1 MYVYKLDA
9 IVGLRSE
16 GPWAYRRRKGWGSQA
31 FWPCREGMEFRAEE
45 CQSAIGV
52 NRLEAFWQ
60 QEANREIAR
69 QARSTSE
76 PPRLN
81 AATSTR
87 TDRPRAVSHRGVNPV
102 QVLLVAPKEV
112 EEQENKETA
121 EDRVEPESEPAPSP
135 LRNSTT
141 DNMAGYNEEW
151 VDVQKNTFT
160 RWANTYLSRKRMTI
174 DDLYEDLKDG
184 IRLISLLQ
192 IICREK
198 VCRKFNKKPR
208 MRIQKMENLNFAFAF
223 MQKKNVN
230 VTNIGS
236 SDILDGNNKLVLGLM
251 WTLIKA
257 FQVAEIDVEGVSG
270 KDGLLLWVNR
280 SLADY
285 PTVQVKNFS
294 GSWADGMAFC
304 ALIHRYAPTLIDFNS
319 LNPKDAQANVK
330 LAFDI
335 AREKFRIPQLLEVEN
350 VAGQAKPDEKSITT
364 YVSLLFKEFAS
375 GVQKK
380 KAVTT
385 ISKALNIAQRHQE
398 LAAEFNKNASGLL
411 EWLQQQTER
420 FQTLS
425 QPRHIPDIKEALAR
439 HLEYK
444 KNEKPPREAQFVAVE
459 GCAGRWI
466 ASCKNNGRAV
476 PNLDPPIEKLQA
488 LKAHLDELETAFE
501 LKLRQNLESYQKTE
515 IFLTKVVKDLEKV
528 ESWAKEKEALSLF
541 AEDLRVTSTADAE
554 EKLESVAFL
563 QDIELPRYKQLLAT
577 VVSEAD
583 GLSEE
588 HNDTKATLER
598 VEAMKNFVAMAEDKA
613 EGVKIKLEECL
624 RVQQNMDAVA
634 KDAKTLMR
642 NLKYVIEEM
651 DEEVEAATK
660 LQDVSTAGVV
670 AAKHQFDTVLVPKV
684 QNAVV
689 SENEKLIEK
698 KQILAEAGRES
709 DVALIEKTN
718 ARVQKLLDS
727 LAEKRGYY
735 EQELATVEKRD
746 EVCREFANLSARIK
760 ERCAQSTQSINVVE
774 GSLKDQ
780 FNSMVKLRYRLFR
793 ANTGVALEEETEKPE
808 DPEITGVETSAAQED
823 VKPAAETAAPE
834 SEEGDKSKDVVAEVE
849 EKAKQVEEA
858 KAKAAELITPLTEDM
873 EKLERIHE
881 ELERLQVHTN
891 PFTTDTI
898 HGLRAQF
905 TSLETAVRD
914 KVKSLEKELA
924 LSEVGSLTPQQA
936 KEIKEVFDHFDL
948 DNDGVLAR
956 DEFIMACKGLG
967 LSLSEDDCH
976 DYFDK
981 IDVEDNDEITFDG
994 FATFCTL
1001 QLQSGSTK
1009 DDVHEALDIL
1019 TGDELTLEQIVERFD
1034 ESQVEFI
1041 KKHLPEL
1048 LEADGQS
1055 VDTEK
1060 FTDFIFSV

>member
-1 MYVYKLDA
+1 
-9 IVGLRSE
+9 
-16 GPWAYRRRKGWGSQA
+16 
-31 FWPCREGMEFRAEE
+31 
-45 CQSAIGV
+45 
-52 NRLEAFWQ
+52 
-60 QEANREIAR
+60 
-69 QARSTSE
+69 
-76 PPRLN
+76 
-81 AATSTR
+81 
-87 TDRPRAVSHRGVNPV
+87 
-102 QVLLVAPKEV
+102 
-112 EEQENKETA
+112 
-121 EDRVEPESEPAPSP
+121 
-135 LRNSTT
+135 
-141 DNMAGYNEEW
+141 MAGYHEEW

-174 DDLYEDLKDG
+174 EDLYEDLKDG

-192 IICREK
+192 IVCREK

-294 GSWADGMAFC
+294 SSWADGMAFC
-304 ALIHRYAPTLIDFNS
+304 ALIHRYAPTLIDFNA
-319 LNPKDAQANVK
+319 LNLKDPQTNVK

-398 LAAEFNKNASGLL
+398 LAIEFNKNASGLL

-420 FQTLS
+420 LQTLS

-439 HLEYK
+439 HLDYK

-459 GCAGRWI
+459 GCAGRWV

-476 PNLDPPIEKLQA
+476 PNLNPPIEKLQA
-488 LKAHLDELETAFE
+488 LKAQLDELETAFD

-515 IFLTKVVKDLEKV
+515 IFLTKVIKDLEKV
-528 ESWAKEKEALSLF
+528 EGWTKEKEALALF
-541 AEDLRVTSTADAE
+541 ADDMHVNSTADAE

-563 QDIELPRYKQLLAT
+563 HDIELPRYKQLLAT
-577 VVSEAD
+577 VISEAD

-588 HNDTKATLER
+588 HSDTKVTLER
-598 VEAMKNFVAMAEDKA
+598 LEAMKNFIAMAESKV
-613 EGVKIKLEECL
+613 EGVKARLEESL
-624 RVQQNMDAVA
+624 RLQQNVDAVA
-634 KDAKTLMR
+634 KDAKALMR

-651 DEEVEAATK
+651 DEEVEAAAK
-660 LQDVSTAGVV
+660 LEDVSTAGVV

-698 KQILAEAGRES
+698 KQILEDAGRFSE
-709 DVALIEKTN
+709 VALIEKTN
-718 ARVQKLLDS
+718 ARVQKLLGS

-735 EQELATVEKRD
+735 EEELLNVETRD
-746 EVCREFANLSARIK
+746 EVCREFATLSARIK
-760 ERCAQSTQSINVVE
+760 ERCVQSTQSINVVE

-780 FNSMVKLRYRLFR
+780 FTSMAKLHYRLFR
-793 ANTGVALEEETEKPE
+793 SNTILTCEEETEEKPE
-808 DPEITGVETSAAQED
+808 DPEITGAEMPIAEGV
-823 VKPAAETAAPE
+823 VKPAVETETAPE
-834 SEEGDKSKDVVAEVE
+834 NEGGDNSEDVTAEMKESKLA
-849 EKAKQVEEA
+849 QVEEA
-858 KAKAAELITPLTEDM
+858 KAEAEEIIAPLTDDM
-873 EKLERIHE
+873 EKLERINE

-981 IDVEDNDEITFDG
+981 IDEMDNDEIKFEQ
-994 FATFCTL
+994 FSSFCTE

-1019 TGDELTLEQIVERFD
+1019 TGEQLTFEQIEERFD
-1034 ESQVEFI
+1034 ASQLEFI
-1041 KKHLPEL
+1041 KKNVPEL
-1048 LEADGQS
+1048 LEADGKT
-1055 VDTEK
+1055 VNTKK
-1060 FTDFIFSV
+1060 FADFIFSV

>member
-1 MYVYKLDA
+1 
-9 IVGLRSE
+9 
-16 GPWAYRRRKGWGSQA
+16 
-31 FWPCREGMEFRAEE
+31 
-45 CQSAIGV
+45 
-52 NRLEAFWQ
+52 
-60 QEANREIAR
+60 
-69 QARSTSE
+69 
-76 PPRLN
+76 
-81 AATSTR
+81 
-87 TDRPRAVSHRGVNPV
+87 
-102 QVLLVAPKEV
+102 
-112 EEQENKETA
+112 
-121 EDRVEPESEPAPSP
+121 
-135 LRNSTT
+135 
-141 DNMAGYNEEW
+141 MAGYTDEW

-174 DDLYEDLKDG
+174 EDLYEDLKDG

-192 IICREK
+192 IVCREK
-198 VCRKFNKKPR
+198 VCRKYNKKPR

-223 MQKKNVN
+223 MQRKNVN

-285 PTVQVKNFS
+285 PSVNVKNFS
-294 GSWADGMAFC
+294 SSWADGMAFC

-319 LNPKDAQANVK
+319 MDPKDPQTNVK

-335 AREKFRIPQLLEVEN
+335 AREKLRIPQLLEVEN

-398 LAAEFNKNASGLL
+398 LAAEFDKNASGLL

-425 QPRHIPDIKEALAR
+425 QPRHIIDLKEALAL
-439 HLEYK
+439 HLDYK

-476 PNLDPPIEKLQA
+476 PDLDPPIEKLQA
-488 LKAHLDELETAFE
+488 LKAQLDELETAFE

-528 ESWAKEKEALSLF
+528 EAWATEKEALALF
-541 AEDLRVTSTADAE
+541 AEDLQVNSTVDAE
-554 EKLESVAFL
+554 EKLESVSFL
-563 QDIELPRYKQLLAT
+563 QDIELPRYKQLLAS
-577 VVSEAD
+577 VVCEAD

-588 HNDTKATLER
+588 HLDTKATLER
-598 VEAMKNFVAMAEDKA
+598 LESMKNFVAMVENKV
-613 EGVKIKLEECL
+613 ESVKTKLEEKHRL
-624 RVQQNMDAVA
+624 QQSVDAVA
-634 KDAKTLMR
+634 KDAKALIR

-660 LQDVSTAGVV
+660 LEDVSTAGVV

-689 SENEKLIEK
+689 TESEKLSEK
-698 KQILAEAGRES
+698 REILEDAGRTSE
-709 DVALIEKTN
+709 VALIDKTN
-718 ARVQKLLDS
+718 ARVEKLLDS

-735 EQELATVEKRD
+735 EEELATVEKRD
-746 EVCREFANLSARIK
+746 EVCREFATLSTRIK
-760 ERCAQSTQSINVVE
+760 ERCAHSTQSINIVE

-780 FNSMVKLRYRLFR
+780 FNSMVNLRYTLFR
-793 ANTGVALEEETEKPE
+793 ANTSVMVEE
-808 DPEITGVETSAAQED
+808 D
-823 VKPAAETAAPE
+823 
-834 SEEGDKSKDVVAEVE
+834 VE
-849 EKAKQVEEA
+849 EKLDGPETAGIDTPASGEVDESVFESETASEGDEVDKHKGTTAIMAVTKAAQIEEA
-858 KAKAAELITPLTEDM
+858 KAKTEQLVVPLTEDM
-873 EKLERIHE
+873 DQLERINE

-914 KVKSLEKELA
+914 KVKSLEKELV
-924 LSEVGSLTPQQA
+924 LSELGSLTPQQA

-981 IDVEDNDEITFDG
+981 IDDEDNDEITFDQ
-994 FATFCTL
+994 FSTFCTE

-1019 TGDELTLEQIVERFD
+1019 TGEQLTLEQIEERFD
-1034 ESQVEFI
+1034 ASQVEFI
-1041 KKHLPEL
+1041 KKNAPEL
-1048 LEADGQS
+1048 LEADGKS
-1055 VDTEK
+1055 VDTK
-1060 FTDFIFSV
+1060 RFTEFIFSV

>member
-1 MYVYKLDA
+1 
-9 IVGLRSE
+9 
-16 GPWAYRRRKGWGSQA
+16 
-31 FWPCREGMEFRAEE
+31 MEFRAEE
-45 CQSAIGV
+45 CRSGTSV
-52 NRLEAFWQ
+52 NRLKAFWQ
-60 QEANREIAR
+60 EQANREIAR
-69 QARSTSE
+69 QARSRSE
-76 PPRLN
+76 PPRLI
-81 AATSTR
+81 AATSTT

-102 QVLLVAPKEV
+102 QALLVAPKEQEE
-112 EEQENKETA
+112 EEQETKETA
-121 EDRVEPESEPAPSP
+121 EDRVEPESEPTPSP
-135 LRNSTT
+135 LRDSTT
-141 DNMAGYNEEW
+141 DSMAGYNEEW

-285 PTVQVKNFS
+285 PTVEVKNFS

-319 LNPKDAQANVK
+319 LNPKDAQTNVK

-335 AREKFRIPQLLEVEN
+335 AREKLRIPQLLEVEN

-488 LKAHLDELETAFE
+488 MKAHLDELETAFE

-515 IFLTKVVKDLEKV
+515 IFLKKVVKDLEKV
-528 ESWAKEKEALSLF
+528 EAWAKEKEALSLF

-563 QDIELPRYKQLLAT
+563 QNIELPRYKQLLAT

-588 HNDTKATLER
+588 HKDTKATLER
-598 VEAMKNFVAMAEDKA
+598 VEAMKNFVAMAEDKV
-613 EGVKIKLEECL
+613 EGVKIRLQECL
-624 RVQQNMDAVA
+624 RVQQDMDAVA

-780 FNSMVKLRYRLFR
+780 FNSMVKLRHRLFR
-793 ANTGVALEEETEKPE
+793 ANTGVALEEEIEEKPE
-808 DPEITGVETSAAQED
+808 DPEITGVETSAAQE
-823 VKPAAETAAPE
+823 VAKPAAESVDPE
-834 SEEGDKSKDVVAEVE
+834 SEEGDKSTDVATEVE
-849 EKAKQVEEA
+849 EAKAKQVEEV
-858 KAKAAELITPLTEDM
+858 KAKAAEIITPLTEDM

-924 LSEVGSLTPQQA
+924 LSEVGSLTPEQA

-981 IDVEDNDEITFDG
+981 IDEEDNDEISFEG

-1019 TGDELTLEQIVERFD
+1019 TGDELTLEQIEERFD
-1034 ESQVEFI
+1034 ATQVEFI

-1048 LEADGQS
+1048 LEADGKS
-1055 VDTEK
+1055 VDTDK

>member
-1 MYVYKLDA
+1 
-9 IVGLRSE
+9 
-16 GPWAYRRRKGWGSQA
+16 
-31 FWPCREGMEFRAEE
+31 
-45 CQSAIGV
+45 
-52 NRLEAFWQ
+52 
-60 QEANREIAR
+60 
-69 QARSTSE
+69 
-76 PPRLN
+76 
-81 AATSTR
+81 
-87 TDRPRAVSHRGVNPV
+87 
-102 QVLLVAPKEV
+102 
-112 EEQENKETA
+112 
-121 EDRVEPESEPAPSP
+121 
-135 LRNSTT
+135 
-141 DNMAGYNEEW
+141 MAGYNEEW

-174 DDLYEDLKDG
+174 EDLYEDLKDG

-285 PTVQVKNFS
+285 PTIDVKNFS
-294 GSWADGMAFC
+294 ASWADGMAFC

-319 LNPKDAQANVK
+319 LNPKDAQTNVK

-335 AREKFRIPQLLEVEN
+335 AREKLRIPQLLEVEN
-350 VAGQAKPDEKSITT
+350 VAGQIKPDEKSITT

-385 ISKALNIAQRHQE
+385 ISKALNIAQRHQD
-398 LAAEFNKNASGLL
+398 LSIEFNKNASGLHD
-411 EWLQQQTER
+411 WLQQQTER

-425 QPRHIPDIKEALAR
+425 QPRHIPDIKEALVR
-439 HLEYK
+439 HLDYK
-444 KNEKPPREAQFVAVE
+444 KNDKPPREAQFVAVE

-488 LKAHLDELETAFE
+488 LKAQLDELETAFE
-501 LKLRQNLESYQKTE
+501 LKLRQNLESYQKTD

-528 ESWAKEKEALSLF
+528 ELWAKEKEALSLF
-541 AEDLRVTSTADAE
+541 AENLRVTSTADAE

-563 QDIELPRYKQLLAT
+563 RDIELPRYKQLLAT
-577 VVSEAD
+577 VVNEAD

-598 VEAMKNFVAMAEDKA
+598 VEAMKGFVAMAEETV
-613 EGVKIKLEECL
+613 EGVKTKLEECL

-660 LQDVSTAGVV
+660 LQDVSTAGVI

-698 KQILAEAGRES
+698 KHILAEGGRDN

-735 EQELATVEKRD
+735 EEELANVEKRD

-760 ERCAQSTQSINVVE
+760 ERCTQSTQSINVVE

-780 FNSMVKLRYRLFR
+780 FNSMVQLRHRLFR
-793 ANTGVALEEETEKPE
+793 SNTILTLEDETEGKPE
-808 DPEITGVETSAAQED
+808 DPEITGVET
-823 VKPAAETAAPE
+823 PIAETVDPE
-834 SEEGDKSKDVVAEVE
+834 SEEGDKA
-849 EKAKQVEEA
+849 AKPESRVKQIEEA
-858 KAKAAELITPLTEDM
+858 KDQAAGIMPPLTEDM

-905 TSLETAVRD
+905 SSLETAVRD
-914 KVKSLEKELA
+914 RVKSLEMELA
-924 LSEVGSLTPQQA
+924 LSEVGSLTVQQA
-936 KEIKEVFDHFDL
+936 KEIQEVFDHFDL

-981 IDVEDNDEITFDG
+981 IDAEDNDEISFDG
-994 FATFCTL
+994 FAMFCTE

-1009 DDVHEALDIL
+1009 DDVYEALDIL
-1019 TGDELTLEQIVERFD
+1019 TGEELTLELIEERFD
-1034 ESQVEFI
+1034 ASQIEFI
-1041 KKHLPEL
+1041 KKHAPEL
-1048 LEADGQS
+1048 FDGSQT
-1055 VDTEK
+1055 VDTAK
-1060 FTDFIFSV
+1060 FTELIFSL

>member
-1 MYVYKLDA
+1 MQTQSVHQLFPAAKRPESG
-9 IVGLRSE
+9 VGTVTC
-16 GPWAYRRRKGWGSQA
+16 G
-31 FWPCREGMEFRAEE
+31 
-45 CQSAIGV
+45 
-52 NRLEAFWQ
+52 
-60 QEANREIAR
+60 
-69 QARSTSE
+69 
-76 PPRLN
+76 
-81 AATSTR
+81 AAA
-87 TDRPRAVSHRGVNPV
+87 D
-102 QVLLVAPKEV
+102 
-112 EEQENKETA
+112 
-121 EDRVEPESEPAPSP
+121 EPESEDARHS
-135 LRNSTT
+135 LKRS
-141 DNMAGYNEEW
+141 DSMAGYSEEW

-251 WTLIKA
+251 WTLIKS
-257 FQVAEIDVEGVSG
+257 FTVAEIDVEGVSG

-294 GSWADGMAFC
+294 SSWADGMAFC
-304 ALIHRYAPTLIDFNS
+304 ALIHRYAPTLLDFAA
-319 LNPKDAQANVK
+319 LNPANAQTNVK
-330 LAFDI
+330 LAFDV

-350 VAGQAKPDEKSITT
+350 VAGLAKPDEKSITT

-385 ISKALNIAQRHQE
+385 ISKALNIAQRHQD
-398 LAAEFNKNASGLL
+398 LAAEFNRDASGLL
-411 EWLQQQTER
+411 EWLTQQTAR

-439 HLEYK
+439 HLDYK

-488 LKAHLDELETAFE
+488 LKAQLDELETAFE

-528 ESWAKEKEALSLF
+528 EIWAKEKEALALF
-541 AEDLRVTSTADAE
+541 AEDLAVTSTADAE
-554 EKLESVAFL
+554 EKLESIAFL
-563 QDIELPRYKQLLAT
+563 QDIELPRYKQLLAS
-577 VVSEAD
+577 VVAEAD

-588 HNDTKATLER
+588 HTATKATLER
-598 VEAMKNFVAMAEDKA
+598 LEAMKSFVTMADNKV
-613 EGVKIKLEECL
+613 EGVKTRLEESL
-624 RVQQNMDAVA
+624 REQQQVDAVA
-634 KDAKTLMR
+634 KDAKALMR

-660 LQDVSTAGVV
+660 LQDVSKAGVV
-670 AAKHQFDTVLVPKV
+670 AAKQTFDNVLVPKV

-689 SENEKLIEK
+689 SENEKLLEK
-698 KQILAEAGRES
+698 KQVLANAGRAN

-718 ARVQKLLDS
+718 VRVQKLLDS

-735 EQELATVEKRD
+735 EEELANVEKRD
-746 EVCREFANLSARIK
+746 EVCREFATLSARIK
-760 ERCAQSTQSINVVE
+760 ERCVQSTQSINVVE
-774 GSLKDQ
+774 GSLADQ
-780 FNSMVKLRYRLFR
+780 FASMVQLRQKLFR
-793 ANTGVALEEETEKPE
+793 SNTGIVLEEETEASNPA
-808 DPEITGVETSAAQED
+808 DPEITGGEAPAVGADAI
-823 VKPAAETAAPE
+823 VKPETEADKAPEREEGDVAKTAVATEAAET
-834 SEEGDKSKDVVAEVE
+834 
-849 EKAKQVEEA
+849 
-858 KAKAAELITPLTEDM
+858 KAKAVELITPLTEDM
-873 EKLERIHE
+873 EKLERINE

-914 KVKSLEKELA
+914 KVKSLEKEVA
-924 LSEVGSLTPQQA
+924 LSEVGSLTPEQVL
-936 KEIKEVFDHFDL
+936 EIKEVFDHFDL
-948 DNDGVLAR
+948 DQDGVLAR

-981 IDVEDNDEITFDG
+981 IDEDDNDEIS
-994 FATFCTL
+994 FAQFSAFCTE
-1001 QLQSGSTK
+1001 QLQSGSSQ
-1009 DDVHEALDIL
+1009 DDVREALDIL
-1019 TGDELTLEQIVERFD
+1019 TADKLSLDELAERFD
-1034 ESQVEFI
+1034 ASQVEFV
-1041 KKHLPEL
+1041 KKNASVVLA
-1048 LEADGQS
+1048 ADGS
-1055 VDTEK
+1055 ALDSAK
-1060 FTDFIFSV
+1060 FTDFIFSL

>member
-1 MYVYKLDA
+1 M
-9 IVGLRSE
+9 S
-16 GPWAYRRRKGWGSQA
+16 
-31 FWPCREGMEFRAEE
+31 
-45 CQSAIGV
+45 
-52 NRLEAFWQ
+52 
-60 QEANREIAR
+60 
-69 QARSTSE
+69 
-76 PPRLN
+76 
-81 AATSTR
+81 
-87 TDRPRAVSHRGVNPV
+87 
-102 QVLLVAPKEV
+102 
-112 EEQENKETA
+112 
-121 EDRVEPESEPAPSP
+121 
-135 LRNSTT
+135 
-141 DNMAGYNEEW
+141 GYNEEW
-151 VDVQKNTFT
+151 VDVQKRTFT

-174 DDLYEDLKDG
+174 EDLYEDLKDG

-285 PTVQVKNFS
+285 PTIKVSNFS
-294 GSWADGMAFC
+294 SSWADGMAFC
-304 ALIHRYAPTLIDFNS
+304 ALIHRYAPTLIDFNG
-319 LNPKDAQANVK
+319 LNPNDPMTNVE

-350 VAGQAKPDEKSITT
+350 VAGQVKPDEKSITT

-385 ISKALNIAQRHQE
+385 ISKALNIAQRHHE
-398 LAAEFNKNASGLL
+398 LAAEFEKNASGLI
-411 EWLQQQTER
+411 EWLQQQTKR
-420 FQTLS
+420 FQSLS
-425 QPRHIPDIKEALAR
+425 QPRQIPDIKEALAR
-439 HLEYK
+439 HLDYK

-459 GCAGRWI
+459 SCAGRWI
-466 ASCKNNGRAV
+466 ASCKNNGRDV

-488 LKAHLDELETAFE
+488 LKAELDELETAFE
-501 LKLRQNLESYQKTE
+501 LKLRQNLERYQKTE

-528 ESWAKEKEALSLF
+528 EIWAKEKEALALF
-541 AEDLRVTSTADAE
+541 DKDLTVHSTAEAE

-583 GLSEE
+583 ELSEE
-588 HNDTKATLER
+588 HSDTKATLER
-598 VEAMKNFVAMAEDKA
+598 LEAMKNFIAMAENKV
-613 EGVKIKLEECL
+613 EGVKTRLEENL
-624 RVQQNMDAVA
+624 LVQQNVDAVA
-634 KDAKTLMR
+634 KDAKALIR

-651 DEEVEAATK
+651 DEEVEAAIK
-660 LQDVSTAGVV
+660 LEDVSTAGVV
-670 AAKHQFDTVLVPKV
+670 AAKHKFDTVLVPKV

-689 SENEKLIEK
+689 SENEKLVEK
-698 KQILAEAGRES
+698 KKILEEAGRLNEVS
-709 DVALIEKTN
+709 LIDKMN

-735 EQELATVEKRD
+735 EKELTTVEKRD
-746 EVCREFANLSARIK
+746 EVCREFATLSSRIK
-760 ERCAQSTQSINVVE
+760 ERCAQSTQSINTVE
-774 GSLKDQ
+774 GSLKEQ

-793 ANTGVALEEETEKPE
+793 SNTIGMLEDEVEEKPE
-808 DPEITGVETSAAQED
+808 DPEITG
-823 VKPAAETAAPE
+823 AETPAVEKVVKTAVESETAPE
-834 SEEGDKSKDVVAEVE
+834 SGESDQLKVAET
-849 EKAKQVEEA
+849 KAKEVEKA
-858 KAKAAELITPLTEDM
+858 KAKAEEIIAPLTDDM
-873 EKLERIHE
+873 EKLEHVNE

-905 TSLETAVRD
+905 SSLEIAIRD
-914 KVKSLEKELA
+914 RVKSLEKELA
-924 LSEVGSLTPQQA
+924 LSEIGSLTPQQA

-948 DNDGVLAR
+948 DKDGVLAR

-976 DYFDK
+976 DFFDK
-981 IDVEDNDEITFDG
+981 IDKEENDEIKFDQ
-994 FATFCTL
+994 FAAFCTE

-1009 DDVHEALDIL
+1009 SDVHEALDIL
-1019 TGDELTLEQIVERFD
+1019 TSDQLTLEQIEERFD
-1034 ESQVEFI
+1034 SSLVEFI
-1041 KKHLPEL
+1041 KTNAREL
-1048 LEADGQS
+1048 LDADGKS
-1055 VDTEK
+1055 VDTDK
-1060 FTDFIFSV
+1060 FADFIFSV

>member
-1 MYVYKLDA
+1 
-9 IVGLRSE
+9 
-16 GPWAYRRRKGWGSQA
+16 
-31 FWPCREGMEFRAEE
+31 
-45 CQSAIGV
+45 
-52 NRLEAFWQ
+52 
-60 QEANREIAR
+60 
-69 QARSTSE
+69 
-76 PPRLN
+76 
-81 AATSTR
+81 
-87 TDRPRAVSHRGVNPV
+87 
-102 QVLLVAPKEV
+102 
-112 EEQENKETA
+112 
-121 EDRVEPESEPAPSP
+121 
-135 LRNSTT
+135 
-141 DNMAGYNEEW
+141 
-151 VDVQKNTFT
+151 
-160 RWANTYLSRKRMTI
+160 
-174 DDLYEDLKDG
+174 
-184 IRLISLLQ
+184 
-192 IICREK
+192 
-198 VCRKFNKKPR
+198 

-285 PTVQVKNFS
+285 PTVEVKNFS
-294 GSWADGMAFC
+294 SSWADGMAFC
-304 ALIHRYAPTLIDFNS
+304 ALIHRYAPTLIDFNQ
-319 LNPKDAQANVK
+319 LNPKDPQTNVK

-398 LAAEFNKNASGLL
+398 LAAEFSQNASGLL
-411 EWLQQQTER
+411 EWLTQQTER

-439 HLEYK
+439 HLDYK

-488 LKAHLDELETAFE
+488 LKAQLDELETAFE

-528 ESWAKEKEALSLF
+528 ECWAKEKEALALF
-541 AEDLRVTSTADAE
+541 AEDLAVTSTADAE

-577 VVSEAD
+577 VVDEAD

-588 HNDTKATLER
+588 HSDTKATLER
-598 VEAMKNFVAMAEDKA
+598 LEAMKNFVTMAENKV
-613 EGVKIKLEECL
+613 EGVKARLEESL
-624 RVQQNMDAVA
+624 RLQQEVDLVA
-634 KDAKTLMR
+634 KDAKALMR

-651 DEEVEAATK
+651 DEEVEAAIK
-660 LQDVSTAGVV
+660 LEDVSKAGVV
-670 AAKHQFDTVLVPKV
+670 AAKHKFDTVLVPKV
-684 QNAVV
+684 QKAVV

-698 KQILAEAGRES
+698 KQILADAGRAG

-735 EQELATVEKRD
+735 EEELANVEKRD
-746 EVCREFANLSARIK
+746 EVCREFAALSARIK
-760 ERCAQSTQSINVVE
+760 ERCVQSTQSINVVE

-793 ANTGVALEEETEKPE
+793 ANTGVVLEEEVEEKPE
-808 DPEITGVETSAAQED
+808 DPEITGVETPAAVEV
-823 VKPAAETAAPE
+823 VKPAAETEVAPE
-834 SEEGDKSKDVVAEVE
+834 SEEGDKSKDVTAEVE
-849 EKAKQVEEA
+849 ETKAKQAEETKAKQVEEA
-858 KAKAAELITPLTEDM
+858 KAKAAEIITPLTEDM
-873 EKLERIHE
+873 EKLERINE

-981 IDVEDNDEITFDG
+981 IDEEDNDEITFDQ
-994 FATFCTL
+994 FSTFCTE

-1019 TGDELTLEQIVERFD
+1019 TGEQLTLEQLEERFD
-1034 ESQVEFI
+1034 ASQVEFI
-1041 KKHLPEL
+1041 KKNAPEL
-1048 LEADGQS
+1048 LEADGKS
-1055 VDTEK
+1055 LDTEK
-1060 FTDFIFSV
+1060 LADFIFSV

>member
-1 MYVYKLDA
+1 
-9 IVGLRSE
+9 
-16 GPWAYRRRKGWGSQA
+16 
-31 FWPCREGMEFRAEE
+31 MEFNPLE
-45 CQSAIGV
+45 CQSEV
-52 NRLEAFWQ
+52 SRLRAFWQ
-60 QEANREIAR
+60 KQASRR
-69 QARSTSE
+69 QAPSEE

-81 AATSTR
+81 AAATAAE
-87 TDRPRAVSHRGVNPV
+87 RPQSAVSHRGEAPV
-102 QVLLVAPKEV
+102 PPKRADTDAQHT
-112 EEQENKETA
+112 EQQQQEP
-121 EDRVEPESEPAPSP
+121 DREADPSP
-135 LRNSTT
+135 PLSPPRLSSSSAT
-141 DNMAGYNEEW
+141 DSMAGYNEEW

-285 PTVQVKNFS
+285 PTVVVKNFS
-294 GSWADGMAFC
+294 SSWADGMAFC
-304 ALIHRYAPTLIDFNS
+304 ALIHRYAPTLLDFNA
-319 LNPKDAQANVK
+319 LNPKDAQTNVK

-335 AREKFRIPQLLEVEN
+335 AREKFRIPQLLEVES
-350 VAGQAKPDEKSITT
+350 VAGQLKPDEKSITT

-385 ISKALNIAQRHQE
+385 ITKALNIAQRHQE
-398 LAAEFNKNASGLL
+398 LAAEFNQNASGLL
-411 EWLQQQTER
+411 EWLTQQTER

-425 QPRHIPDIKEALAR
+425 QPRHIPDIKEALTR

-488 LKAHLDELETAFE
+488 LKAKLDELETAFE
-501 LKLRQNLESYQKTE
+501 LKLRQNLDSYQKTE
-515 IFLTKVVKDLEKV
+515 IFLTMVVKDLEKV
-528 ESWAKEKEALSLF
+528 EAWAKEKEALALF
-541 AEDLRVTSTADAE
+541 AEDLAVTSTADAE

-563 QDIELPRYKQLLAT
+563 QDIELPRYKQLLTT
-577 VVSEAD
+577 VVGEAD
-583 GLSEE
+583 GLSEDHKE
-588 HNDTKATLER
+588 TKATLER
-598 VEAMKNFVAMAEDKA
+598 LEAMKSFVAMAEDKV
-613 EGVKIKLEECL
+613 EGVKTRLEESL
-624 RVQQNMDAVA
+624 RLQQSVDAVA
-634 KDAKTLMR
+634 KDAKALMR

-651 DEEVEAATK
+651 DEEVDAATK
-660 LQDVSTAGVV
+660 LQDVSKAGVV
-670 AAKHQFDTVLVPKV
+670 AAKHKFDTVLVPKV

-698 KQILAEAGRES
+698 KLTLADAGRASE
-709 DVALIEKTN
+709 VALIEKTN

-735 EQELATVEKRD
+735 EEELANVEKRD
-746 EVCREFANLSARIK
+746 EVCREFATLSARIK
-760 ERCAQSTQSINVVE
+760 ERCAQSTQSINIVE

-780 FNSMVKLRYRLFR
+780 FHSMVKLRYRLFR
-793 ANTGVALEEETEKPE
+793 ANTGVVLEEEVEEKPQ
-808 DPEITGVETSAAQED
+808 DPEITGVETTVAAEV
-823 VKPAAETAAPE
+823 VKPAAETETAPE
-834 SEEGDKSKDVVAEVE
+834 SEEGDKSKDAVAEVE
-849 EKAKQVEEA
+849 ETKAKQVEDA
-858 KAKAAELITPLTEDM
+858 KAKAAEIITPLTEDM
-873 EKLERIHE
+873 EKLERINE

-967 LSLSEDDCH
+967 LSLSEDGCH

-981 IDVEDNDEITFDG
+981 IDEDDNDEITFDQ
-994 FATFCTL
+994 FATFCTE
-1001 QLQSGSTK
+1001 QLQSGSSK

-1019 TGDELTLEQIVERFD
+1019 TGEELTMEQIEERFD
-1034 ESQVEFI
+1034 ASQVEFI
-1041 KKHLPEL
+1041 KKHAPEL
-1048 LEADGQS
+1048 LEADGKS
-1055 VDTEK
+1055 VNTEK

>member
-1 MYVYKLDA
+1 
-9 IVGLRSE
+9 
-16 GPWAYRRRKGWGSQA
+16 
-31 FWPCREGMEFRAEE
+31 
-45 CQSAIGV
+45 
-52 NRLEAFWQ
+52 
-60 QEANREIAR
+60 
-69 QARSTSE
+69 
-76 PPRLN
+76 
-81 AATSTR
+81 
-87 TDRPRAVSHRGVNPV
+87 
-102 QVLLVAPKEV
+102 
-112 EEQENKETA
+112 
-121 EDRVEPESEPAPSP
+121 
-135 LRNSTT
+135 
-141 DNMAGYNEEW
+141 MAGYTEEW

-174 DDLYEDLKDG
+174 GDLYEDLKDG

-285 PTVQVKNFS
+285 PTIEVKNFS

-304 ALIHRYAPTLIDFNS
+304 ALIHRYAPTLIDFHS
-319 LNPKDAQANVK
+319 LNPKDAQTNVK

-350 VAGQAKPDEKSITT
+350 VAGQIKPDEKSITT

-385 ISKALNIAQRHQE
+385 ISKALNIAQRHRE
-398 LAAEFNKNASGLL
+398 LSIEFNKNASGLL
-411 EWLQQQTER
+411 EWLQQQTEC
-420 FQTLS
+420 FQTLG

-439 HLEYK
+439 HLDYK
-444 KNEKPPREAQFVAVE
+444 KNDKPPREAQFVAVE

-476 PNLDPPIEKLQA
+476 PNLDPPLEKLQA
-488 LKAHLDELETAFE
+488 LKAQLDELETAFE
-501 LKLRQNLESYQKTE
+501 LKLRQNLESFQKTE

-528 ESWAKEKEALSLF
+528 EAWAKEKEALSLF
-541 AEDLRVTSTADAE
+541 SDDLRVTSTADAE
-554 EKLESVAFL
+554 EKLESIAFL

-577 VVSEAD
+577 VVNEAD
-583 GLSEE
+583 GLSVE
-588 HNDTKATLER
+588 HDNTKATLER
-598 VEAMKNFVAMAEDKA
+598 LEAMKNFVAMAEETV
-613 EGVKIKLEECL
+613 EGVKVKLDECL

-660 LQDVSTAGVV
+660 LEDVSTAGVV
-670 AAKHQFDTVLVPKV
+670 AAKHLFDTVLVPKV

-698 KQILAEAGRES
+698 KHILADAGRGN

-718 ARVQKLLDS
+718 ARVRKLLDS

-735 EQELATVEKRD
+735 EEELATVEKRD

-780 FNSMVKLRYRLFR
+780 FKSIVQLRHRLFR
-793 ANTGVALEEETEKPE
+793 SNTIVDVGDEAEGKPA
-808 DPEITGVETSAAQED
+808 DPEITG
-823 VKPAAETAAPE
+823 AETPFAETVAPE
-834 SEEGDKSKDVVAEVE
+834 SEEGDKLKDVAGEVKE
-849 EKAKQVEEA
+849 TKAKQVEDA
-858 KAKAAELITPLTEDM
+858 QAQAIGIMTPLTEDM

-905 TSLETAVRD
+905 SSLETAVRD
-914 KVKSLEKELA
+914 RVKSLEMELA
-924 LSEVGSLTPQQA
+924 LSEVGSLTVQQA

-981 IDVEDNDEITFDG
+981 IDVEDNDEISFDG
-994 FATFCTL
+994 FAMFCTE

-1009 DDVHEALDIL
+1009 DDVFEALDIL
-1019 TGDELTLEQIVERFD
+1019 TGEEITLELIEERFD
-1034 ESQVEFI
+1034 ASQIEFI
-1041 KKHLPEL
+1041 KKHAPEL
-1048 LEADGQS
+1048 LDGSQT
-1055 VDTEK
+1055 VDAAK
-1060 FTDFIFSV
+1060 FTDFIFSL

>member
-1 MYVYKLDA
+1 
-9 IVGLRSE
+9 
-16 GPWAYRRRKGWGSQA
+16 
-31 FWPCREGMEFRAEE
+31 
-45 CQSAIGV
+45 
-52 NRLEAFWQ
+52 
-60 QEANREIAR
+60 
-69 QARSTSE
+69 
-76 PPRLN
+76 
-81 AATSTR
+81 
-87 TDRPRAVSHRGVNPV
+87 
-102 QVLLVAPKEV
+102 
-112 EEQENKETA
+112 
-121 EDRVEPESEPAPSP
+121 
-135 LRNSTT
+135 
-141 DNMAGYNEEW
+141 MAGYNEEW
-151 VDVQKNTFT
+151 IDVQKNTFT

-174 DDLYEDLKDG
+174 EDLYEDLKDG

-192 IICREK
+192 IICHEK

-294 GSWADGMAFC
+294 CSWVDGMAFC

-319 LNPKDAQANVK
+319 LNPKDSQTNVK

-398 LAAEFNKNASGLL
+398 LAIEFNKNASGLL

-420 FQTLS
+420 LQTLS

-439 HLEYK
+439 HLDYK

-459 GCAGRWI
+459 GCAGRWV

-476 PNLDPPIEKLQA
+476 PNLNPPIEKLQA
-488 LKAHLDELETAFE
+488 LKAQLDELETAFE

-515 IFLTKVVKDLEKV
+515 IFLTKVIKDLEKV
-528 ESWAKEKEALSLF
+528 EGWTKEKEALALF
-541 AEDLRVTSTADAE
+541 ADDLQVNSTADAE

-563 QDIELPRYKQLLAT
+563 HDIELPRYKQLLAT
-577 VVSEAD
+577 VISEAD

-588 HNDTKATLER
+588 HSDTKVTLER
-598 VEAMKNFVAMAEDKA
+598 LEAMKSFIAMAESKV
-613 EGVKIKLEECL
+613 EGVKARLEESLCL
-624 RVQQNMDAVA
+624 QQNVDAVA
-634 KDAKTLMR
+634 KDAKALMR

-651 DEEVEAATK
+651 DEEVEAAAK
-660 LQDVSTAGVV
+660 LEDVSTAGVV

-698 KQILAEAGRES
+698 KKILEDAGRFNE
-709 DVALIEKTN
+709 VALIEKMN
-718 ARVQKLLDS
+718 ARVQKLLGS

-735 EQELATVEKRD
+735 EEELSNVEKRD
-746 EVCREFANLSARIK
+746 EMCREFATLSARIK
-760 ERCAQSTQSINVVE
+760 ERCVQSTQSINVVE

-780 FNSMVKLRYRLFR
+780 FNSMAKLYYRLFQS
-793 ANTGVALEEETEKPE
+793 NTIVTCEEEIEEKPE
-808 DPEITGVETSAAQED
+808 DPEITGAEMSIAEGF
-823 VKPAAETAAPE
+823 VKPAVETETAPE
-834 SEEGDKSKDVVAEVE
+834 NEGGDKSKDVAAEMKE
-849 EKAKQVEEA
+849 TKLTQVEEA
-858 KAKAAELITPLTEDM
+858 EEIIAPLTDDM
-873 EKLERIHE
+873 EKLERINE

-981 IDVEDNDEITFDG
+981 IDEMDNDEIKFEQ
-994 FATFCTL
+994 FSNFCTE

-1009 DDVHEALDIL
+1009 DDVYEALDIL
-1019 TGDELTLEQIVERFD
+1019 TGEQLTLEQIEERFD
-1034 ESQVEFI
+1034 ASQLEFI
-1041 KKHLPEL
+1041 KKNVPEL
-1048 LEADGQS
+1048 LEADGKT
-1055 VDTEK
+1055 VDTKK
-1060 FTDFIFSV
+1060 FADFIFSV

>member
-1 MYVYKLDA
+1 
-9 IVGLRSE
+9 
-16 GPWAYRRRKGWGSQA
+16 
-31 FWPCREGMEFRAEE
+31 MEFDPAE
-45 CQSAIGV
+45 CQSSVKGLA
-52 NRLEAFWQ
+52 AFWTKQ
-60 QEANREIAR
+60 ANRESAR
-69 QARSTSE
+69 QARSRSE
-76 PPRLN
+76 PPRPTT
-81 AATSTR
+81 ASQTR
-87 TDRPRAVSHRGVNPV
+87 TGSHRDVAPV
-102 QVLLVAPKEV
+102 QVLLVPPKD
-112 EEQENKETA
+112 ETP
-121 EDRVEPESEPAPSP
+121 RESEPEAEEEAV
-135 LRNSTT
+135 LRLSTA
-141 DNMAGYNEEW
+141 DSMAGYNEEW

-208 MRIQKMENLNFAFAF
+208 MRIQKMENLNFAFTF

-294 GSWADGMAFC
+294 SSWADGMAFC
-304 ALIHRYAPTLIDFNS
+304 ALIHRYAPTLIDFNQ
-319 LNPKDAQANVK
+319 LNPKDPQTNVK

-350 VAGQAKPDEKSITT
+350 VAGQLKPDEKSITT

-398 LAAEFNKNASGLL
+398 LAAEFKQNASGLL
-411 EWLQQQTER
+411 EWLTIQTQR

-439 HLEYK
+439 HLDYK

-488 LKAHLDELETAFE
+488 LKAQLDELETAFE

-528 ESWAKEKEALSLF
+528 EGWAKEKEALSLF
-541 AEDLRVTSTADAE
+541 AEDLAVTSTADAE

-588 HNDTKATLER
+588 HSDTKATLDR
-598 VEAMKNFVAMAEDKA
+598 VEAMESFVGMAENKV
-613 EGVKIKLEECL
+613 EGVKTRLEESL
-624 RVQQNMDAVA
+624 RLQQNVDAVA
-634 KDAKTLMR
+634 KDAKALMR

-651 DEEVEAATK
+651 DEEVEAAIK
-660 LQDVSTAGVV
+660 LQDVSKTGVV
-670 AAKHQFDTVLVPKV
+670 AAKHKFDTVLVPKV

-698 KQILAEAGRES
+698 KQILADAGRAS

-718 ARVQKLLDS
+718 TRVQKLLDS

-735 EQELATVEKRD
+735 EEELANVEKRD
-746 EVCREFANLSARIK
+746 EVCREFATVSTRIK

-793 ANTGVALEEETEKPE
+793 ANTGVVLEEEIEGKSE
-808 DPEITGVETSAAQED
+808 DPEITGVET
-823 VKPAAETAAPE
+823 PAAEAVVKPVVETETAPE
-834 SEEGDKSKDVVAEVE
+834 SEEGDKSMDVTAEVE
-849 EKAKQVEEA
+849 AKAQKVEEA
-858 KAKAAELITPLTEDM
+858 KAKAVEIMAPLTEDM
-873 EKLERIHE
+873 EKLERINE

-905 TSLETAVRD
+905 TSLEMAVRD

-956 DEFIMACKGLG
+956 DEFIMACRGLG

-981 IDVEDNDEITFDG
+981 IDEEDNDEIKFEE
-994 FATFCTL
+994 FSTFCTE
-1001 QLQSGSTK
+1001 QLQSGSTR

-1019 TGDELTLEQIVERFD
+1019 TGEQLTLEQIEERFD
-1034 ESQVEFI
+1034 ASQIEFI
-1041 KKHLPEL
+1041 KKNAPEL
-1048 LEADGQS
+1048 LEADGKS
-1055 VDTEK
+1055 VDTDK

>member
-1 MYVYKLDA
+1 
-9 IVGLRSE
+9 
-16 GPWAYRRRKGWGSQA
+16 
-31 FWPCREGMEFRAEE
+31 
-45 CQSAIGV
+45 
-52 NRLEAFWQ
+52 
-60 QEANREIAR
+60 
-69 QARSTSE
+69 
-76 PPRLN
+76 
-81 AATSTR
+81 
-87 TDRPRAVSHRGVNPV
+87 
-102 QVLLVAPKEV
+102 
-112 EEQENKETA
+112 
-121 EDRVEPESEPAPSP
+121 
-135 LRNSTT
+135 
-141 DNMAGYNEEW
+141 
-151 VDVQKNTFT
+151 
-160 RWANTYLSRKRMTI
+160 MTI
-174 DDLYEDLKDG
+174 DDQYEDLKDG

-285 PTVQVKNFS
+285 PTVKVTNFS
-294 GSWADGMAFC
+294 SSWADGMAFC
-304 ALIHRYAPTLIDFNS
+304 ALIHRYAPTLVDFHA
-319 LNPKDAQANVK
+319 LNPKDPQINVK

-375 GVQKK
+375 GAQRK

-385 ISKALNIAQRHQE
+385 LSKALNIAQRHQE
-398 LAAEFNKNASGLL
+398 LAAEFNQNASGLL
-411 EWLQQQTER
+411 EWLAQQTER

-439 HLEYK
+439 HLDYK

-476 PNLDPPIEKLQA
+476 PNLDPPIEKLQE
-488 LKAHLDELETAFE
+488 LKAKLDELETAFE

-528 ESWAKEKEALSLF
+528 ESWAKEKEALALF
-541 AEDLRVTSTADAE
+541 AEDQDVHSTADAE

-588 HNDTKATLER
+588 HADTKATLER
-598 VEAMKNFVAMAEDKA
+598 LEAMKSFVAMAESKVEDAKA
-613 EGVKIKLEECL
+613 RLEESL
-624 RVQQNMDAVA
+624 RLQQNVDAVA
-634 KDAKTLMR
+634 KDAKALMR

-660 LQDVSTAGVV
+660 LQDVSKAGVV

-689 SENEKLIEK
+689 SENEKLVEK
-698 KQILAEAGRES
+698 KQVLADAGRAN

-735 EQELATVEKRD
+735 EEELANVEKRD
-746 EVCREFANLSARIK
+746 EVCREFATLSARIK
-760 ERCAQSTQSINVVE
+760 ERCVQSTQSINVVE

-780 FNSMVKLRYRLFR
+780 FSSMVKLRYKLFR
-793 ANTGVALEEETEKPE
+793 ANTGIALEEEIEEKPE
-808 DPEITGVETSAAQED
+808 DPEITGVET
-823 VKPAAETAAPE
+823 PAAEAVVKPSAETETPPE
-834 SEEGDKSKDVVAEVE
+834 REEGDKSTDVAAEAE
-849 EKAKQVEEA
+849 ETKTEQVEEA
-858 KAKAAELITPLTEDM
+858 KAKAKAIISPLTEDM
-873 EKLERIHE
+873 EKLERINE

-914 KVKSLEKELA
+914 KVKSLEKELK

-981 IDVEDNDEITFDG
+981 IDEEDNDEITFDE
-994 FATFCTL
+994 FSTFCTE

-1009 DDVHEALDIL
+1009 EDVHEALDIL
-1019 TGDELTLEQIVERFD
+1019 TGEELTLAQIEERFD
-1034 ESQVEFI
+1034 AFQVEFI
-1041 KKHLPEL
+1041 KKHAPEL
-1048 LEADGQS
+1048 LEADGKS
-1055 VDTEK
+1055 VDTDK
-1060 FTDFIFSV
+1060 LTDFIFSV

>member
-1 MYVYKLDA
+1 
-9 IVGLRSE
+9 
-16 GPWAYRRRKGWGSQA
+16 
-31 FWPCREGMEFRAEE
+31 
-45 CQSAIGV
+45 
-52 NRLEAFWQ
+52 
-60 QEANREIAR
+60 
-69 QARSTSE
+69 
-76 PPRLN
+76 
-81 AATSTR
+81 
-87 TDRPRAVSHRGVNPV
+87 
-102 QVLLVAPKEV
+102 
-112 EEQENKETA
+112 
-121 EDRVEPESEPAPSP
+121 
-135 LRNSTT
+135 
-141 DNMAGYNEEW
+141 
-151 VDVQKNTFT
+151 
-160 RWANTYLSRKRMTI
+160 
-174 DDLYEDLKDG
+174 
-184 IRLISLLQ
+184 
-192 IICREK
+192 
-198 VCRKFNKKPR
+198 
-208 MRIQKMENLNFAFAF
+208 MENLNFAFAF

-251 WTLIKA
+251 WTLIKS

-285 PTVQVKNFS
+285 PTVDVKNFS
-294 GSWADGMAFC
+294 SSWADGMAFC

-319 LNPKDAQANVK
+319 LNPKDAQTNVK

-335 AREKFRIPQLLEVEN
+335 AREKFRIPQLLEVES
-350 VAGQAKPDEKSITT
+350 VAGQLKPDEKSITT

-398 LAAEFNKNASGLL
+398 LAAEFNQNASGLL
-411 EWLQQQTER
+411 EWLTQQTER

-488 LKAHLDELETAFE
+488 LKAKLDELETAFE
-501 LKLRQNLESYQKTE
+501 LKLRQNLDSYQKTE

-528 ESWAKEKEALSLF
+528 EAWAKEKEALALF
-541 AEDLRVTSTADAE
+541 AEDLAVTSTADAE

-577 VVSEAD
+577 VVGEAD
-583 GLSEE
+583 GLSEDHKE
-588 HNDTKATLER
+588 TKATLER
-598 VEAMKNFVAMAEDKA
+598 LEAMKSFVTMAEDKV
-613 EGVKIKLEECL
+613 EGVKVRLEESL
-624 RVQQNMDAVA
+624 RLQQSVDAVA
-634 KDAKTLMR
+634 KDAKALMR

-651 DEEVEAATK
+651 DEEVDAATK
-660 LQDVSTAGVV
+660 LQDVSKAGVV
-670 AAKHQFDTVLVPKV
+670 AAKHKFDTVLVPKV

-698 KQILAEAGRES
+698 KQILADAGRAN

-735 EQELATVEKRD
+735 EEELSNVEKRD

-780 FNSMVKLRYRLFR
+780 FNSMVKLRHRLFR
-793 ANTGVALEEETEKPE
+793 ANTGIVLEEEVEGKPE
-808 DPEITGVETSAAQED
+808 DPEITGAETSTTAEVA
-823 VKPAAETAAPE
+823 KPAAETETAPE
-834 SEEGDKSKDVVAEVE
+834 SEEGDKSKDAAAEVAEA
-849 EKAKQVEEA
+849 KAKEVEEA
-858 KAKAAELITPLTEDM
+858 KAKAAEIITPLTEDM
-873 EKLERIHE
+873 EKLERINE

-981 IDVEDNDEITFDG
+981 IDEEDNDEITFDQ
-994 FATFCTL
+994 FATFCTE
-1001 QLQSGSTK
+1001 QLQSGSTR
-1009 DDVHEALDIL
+1009 DDVHEALDVL
-1019 TGDELTLEQIVERFD
+1019 TGEELTLEEIAERFD

-1041 KKHLPEL
+1041 KKHAPEL
-1048 LEADGQS
+1048 LEADGKS

>member
-1 MYVYKLDA
+1 
-9 IVGLRSE
+9 
-16 GPWAYRRRKGWGSQA
+16 
-31 FWPCREGMEFRAEE
+31 MEFNRDE
-45 CQSAIGV
+45 CRPATGERSAGW
-52 NRLEAFWQ
+52 AFWQ
-60 QEANREIAR
+60 NQEKLRSR
-69 QARSTSE
+69 KARSSRSSSE

-81 AATSTR
+81 TAATASAPAPATER
-87 TDRPRAVSHRGVNPV
+87 ERPGSHRGVTPV
-102 QVLLVAPKEV
+102 QVLLVAPAEEEEENTQRQ
-112 EEQENKETA
+112 EEQE
-121 EDRVEPESEPAPSP
+121 PEEEPSP
-135 LRNSTT
+135 LRDSTT
-141 DNMAGYNEEW
+141 ESMAGYNEEW

-251 WTLIKA
+251 WTLIKS

-285 PTVQVKNFS
+285 PTVDVKNFS
-294 GSWADGMAFC
+294 SSWADGMAFC

-319 LNPKDAQANVK
+319 LNPKDAQSNVK

-501 LKLRQNLESYQKTE
+501 LKLRQNLDSYQKTE

-541 AEDLRVTSTADAE
+541 AEDLHITSTTDAE

-563 QDIELPRYKQLLAT
+563 QDIELPRYKQLLAM
-577 VVSEAD
+577 VVTEAD

-588 HNDTKATLER
+588 HKETKATLQR
-598 VEAMKNFVAMAEDKA
+598 VEAMKNFVAMAESKV
-613 EGVKIKLEECL
+613 EGVKTRLEESL
-624 RVQQNMDAVA
+624 RIQQNMDAVA

-698 KQILAEAGRES
+698 KHILADAGRES

-718 ARVQKLLDS
+718 ARVQRLLDS

-735 EQELATVEKRD
+735 EEELANVEKRD

-780 FNSMVKLRYRLFR
+780 FNSMVKLRHRLFR
-793 ANTGVALEEETEKPE
+793 ANTGVVLEEEVEEKPE
-808 DPEITGVETSAAQED
+808 DPEITGVETPAAEE
-823 VKPAAETAAPE
+823 VKPAAETVAPE
-834 SEEGDKSKDVVAEVE
+834 SEEGDKSKDVTTEVE
-849 EKAKQVEEA
+849 ETKAKQVEEA
-858 KAKAAELITPLTEDM
+858 KAKAVEIITPLTEDM
-873 EKLERIHE
+873 EKLERINE

-905 TSLETAVRD
+905 TSLEIAVRD
-914 KVKSLEKELA
+914 KVKSLEKELV

-981 IDVEDNDEITFDG
+981 IDEEENDEITFDE
-994 FATFCTL
+994 FAVFCTE

-1019 TGDELTLEQIVERFD
+1019 IGDELTLEQIEERFD
-1034 ESQVEFI
+1034 ASQIEFI
-1041 KKHLPEL
+1041 KKHAPEL
-1048 LEADGQS
+1048 LEADGKS
-1055 VDTEK
+1055 IDTEK

>member
-1 MYVYKLDA
+1 
-9 IVGLRSE
+9 
-16 GPWAYRRRKGWGSQA
+16 
-31 FWPCREGMEFRAEE
+31 MEFNRDE
-45 CQSAIGV
+45 CRPATGERSAGW
-52 NRLEAFWQ
+52 AFWQ
-60 QEANREIAR
+60 NQEKLRSR
-69 QARSTSE
+69 KARSSRSSSE

-81 AATSTR
+81 TEATALAPATER
-87 TDRPRAVSHRGVNPV
+87 QRPGSHREVAPV
-102 QVLLVAPKEV
+102 QVLLVAPTEE
-112 EEQENKETA
+112 EEQTQEQE
-121 EDRVEPESEPAPSP
+121 EPIVEPEPSP
-135 LRNSTT
+135 LRDSTT
-141 DNMAGYNEEW
+141 ESMAGYNEEW

-280 SLADY
+280 SLAEY
-285 PTVQVKNFS
+285 PTVDVKNFS
-294 GSWADGMAFC
+294 SSWADGMAFC

-319 LNPKDAQANVK
+319 LNPKDAQSNVK

-335 AREKFRIPQLLEVEN
+335 AREKFRIPQLLEVES

-501 LKLRQNLESYQKTE
+501 LKLRQNLDSYQKTE

-541 AEDLRVTSTADAE
+541 AEDLHITSTTDAE

-563 QDIELPRYKQLLAT
+563 QDIELPRYKQLLAM
-577 VVSEAD
+577 VVTEAD

-588 HNDTKATLER
+588 HKETKATLQR
-598 VEAMKNFVAMAEDKA
+598 VEAMKDFVAMAENKV
-613 EGVKIKLEECL
+613 EGVKARLEESL
-624 RVQQNMDAVA
+624 RIQQNMDAVA

-660 LQDVSTAGVV
+660 LQDVSTAGVI

-698 KQILAEAGRES
+698 KHILADAGRES

-718 ARVQKLLDS
+718 ARVQRLLDS

-735 EQELATVEKRD
+735 EEELANVEKRD

-760 ERCAQSTQSINVVE
+760 ERCARSTQSINVVE

-780 FNSMVKLRYRLFR
+780 FNSMVKLRHRLFR
-793 ANTGVALEEETEKPE
+793 ANTGVVLEEEVEEKPE
-808 DPEITGVETSAAQED
+808 DPEITGVETPAAEEV
-823 VKPAAETAAPE
+823 VKPAAVAPE
-834 SEEGDKSKDVVAEVE
+834 SEEGDKSKDITTEVE
-849 EKAKQVEEA
+849 ETKAKQIEEV
-858 KAKAAELITPLTEDM
+858 KAKAVEIITPLTEDM
-873 EKLERIHE
+873 EKLERINE

-905 TSLETAVRD
+905 TSLEIAVRD
-914 KVKSLEKELA
+914 KVKSLEKELV

-976 DYFDK
+976 DYFDR
-981 IDVEDNDEITFDG
+981 IDEEENDEITFDE
-994 FATFCTL
+994 FAVFCTE

-1019 TGDELTLEQIVERFD
+1019 TGDELTLEQIEERFD
-1034 ESQVEFI
+1034 ASQIEFI
-1041 KKHLPEL
+1041 KKHAPEL
-1048 LEADGQS
+1048 LEADGKS
-1055 VDTEK
+1055 IDTAK

>member
-1 MYVYKLDA
+1 
-9 IVGLRSE
+9 
-16 GPWAYRRRKGWGSQA
+16 
-31 FWPCREGMEFRAEE
+31 
-45 CQSAIGV
+45 
-52 NRLEAFWQ
+52 
-60 QEANREIAR
+60 
-69 QARSTSE
+69 
-76 PPRLN
+76 
-81 AATSTR
+81 
-87 TDRPRAVSHRGVNPV
+87 
-102 QVLLVAPKEV
+102 
-112 EEQENKETA
+112 
-121 EDRVEPESEPAPSP
+121 
-135 LRNSTT
+135 
-141 DNMAGYNEEW
+141 
-151 VDVQKNTFT
+151 
-160 RWANTYLSRKRMTI
+160 MTI

-285 PTVQVKNFS
+285 PTVKVTNFS
-294 GSWADGMAFC
+294 SSWADGMAFC
-304 ALIHRYAPTLIDFNS
+304 ALIHRYAPTLVDFHA
-319 LNPKDAQANVK
+319 LNPKDPQINVK

-375 GVQKK
+375 GAQRK

-385 ISKALNIAQRHQE
+385 LSKALNIAQRHQE
-398 LAAEFNKNASGLL
+398 LAAEFNQNASGLL
-411 EWLQQQTER
+411 EWLAQQTER

-439 HLEYK
+439 HLDYK

-476 PNLDPPIEKLQA
+476 PNLDPPIEKLQE
-488 LKAHLDELETAFE
+488 LKAKLDELETAFE

-528 ESWAKEKEALSLF
+528 ESWAKEKEALALF
-541 AEDLRVTSTADAE
+541 AEDQDVHSTADAE

-588 HNDTKATLER
+588 HADTKATLER
-598 VEAMKNFVAMAEDKA
+598 LEAMKSFVAMAESKVEDAKA
-613 EGVKIKLEECL
+613 RLEESL
-624 RVQQNMDAVA
+624 RLQQNVDAVA
-634 KDAKTLMR
+634 KDAKALMR

-660 LQDVSTAGVV
+660 LQDVSKAGVV

-689 SENEKLIEK
+689 SENEKLVEK
-698 KQILAEAGRES
+698 KQVLADAGRAN

-735 EQELATVEKRD
+735 EEELANVEKRD
-746 EVCREFANLSARIK
+746 EVCREFATLSARIK
-760 ERCAQSTQSINVVE
+760 ERCVQSTQSINVVE

-780 FNSMVKLRYRLFR
+780 FSSMVKLRYKLFR
-793 ANTGVALEEETEKPE
+793 ANTGIALEEEIEEKPE
-808 DPEITGVETSAAQED
+808 DPEITGVET
-823 VKPAAETAAPE
+823 PAAEAVVKPSAETETPPE
-834 SEEGDKSKDVVAEVE
+834 REEGDKSTDVAAEAE
-849 EKAKQVEEA
+849 ETKTEQVEEA
-858 KAKAAELITPLTEDM
+858 KAKAKAIISPLTEDM
-873 EKLERIHE
+873 EKLERINE

-914 KVKSLEKELA
+914 KVKSLEKELK

-981 IDVEDNDEITFDG
+981 IDEEDNDEITFDE
-994 FATFCTL
+994 FSTFCTE

-1009 DDVHEALDIL
+1009 EDVHEALDIL
-1019 TGDELTLEQIVERFD
+1019 TGEELTLAQIEERFD
-1034 ESQVEFI
+1034 AFQVEFI
-1041 KKHLPEL
+1041 KKHAPEL
-1048 LEADGQS
+1048 LEADGKS
-1055 VDTEK
+1055 VDTDK
-1060 FTDFIFSV
+1060 LTDFIFSV

>member
-1 MYVYKLDA
+1 MFQ
-9 IVGLRSE
+9 
-16 GPWAYRRRKGWGSQA
+16 GWGSHA
-31 FWPCREGMEFRAEE
+31 IYPYRKCMEFNPKE
-45 CQSAIGV
+45 CGRSQGWD
-52 NRLEAFWQ
+52 FWL
-60 QEANREIAR
+60 NRETQR
-69 QARSTSE
+69 QAAVSSFERSQCKTVGRLSTIVSNSQL
-76 PPRLN
+76 PRLH
-81 AATSTR
+81 
-87 TDRPRAVSHRGVNPV
+87 SHQRVFPSHVLQLSLTKDNEQSQELEELKRVN
-102 QVLLVAPKEV
+102 
-112 EEQENKETA
+112 
-121 EDRVEPESEPAPSP
+121 
-135 LRNSTT
+135 
-141 DNMAGYNEEW
+141 NMAGYNEEW

-174 DDLYEDLKDG
+174 EDLYEDLKDG
-184 IRLISLLQ
+184 IRLIALLQ
-192 IICREK
+192 IVCREK

-280 SLADY
+280 SLAEY
-285 PTVQVKNFS
+285 PSVQVKNFS
-294 GSWADGMAFC
+294 SSWADGMAFC
-304 ALIHRYAPTLIDFNS
+304 ALIHRYAPTLIDFHS
-319 LNPKDAQANVK
+319 LNPKDPQTNVK

-385 ISKALNIAQRHQE
+385 ISKALNIAQRHKE
-398 LAAEFNKNASGLL
+398 LATEFNNNASGLL
-411 EWLQQQTER
+411 KWLQQQTER

-425 QPRHIPDIKEALAR
+425 QPRHIPDIKEALAC
-439 HLEYK
+439 HLDYK

-459 GCAGRWI
+459 GCAGRWV

-476 PNLDPPIEKLQA
+476 PNLNPPVEKLQA
-488 LKAHLDELETAFE
+488 LKALLDELETCFE

-528 ESWAKEKEALSLF
+528 EGWTKEKEALALF
-541 AEDLRVTSTADAE
+541 ADDLQVNSTADAE

-577 VVSEAD
+577 VISEAD

-588 HNDTKATLER
+588 HSDTKVTLER
-598 VEAMKNFVAMAEDKA
+598 LEAMKNFIAMAESKI
-613 EGVKIKLEECL
+613 EGVKARLEESL
-624 RVQQNMDAVA
+624 RMQQNVDAVA
-634 KDAKTLMR
+634 KDAKSLMR

-660 LQDVSTAGVV
+660 LEDVSTAGVV

-698 KQILAEAGRES
+698 KHILEDAGRVNE
-709 DVALIEKTN
+709 VTLIEKTN

-735 EQELATVEKRD
+735 EKELSNVEKRD
-746 EVCREFANLSARIK
+746 EVCREFATLSARIK
-760 ERCAQSTQSINVVE
+760 ERCVQSTQSINVVE

-780 FNSMVKLRYRLFR
+780 FNSMARLRYRLFR
-793 ANTGVALEEETEKPE
+793 SNTVVACEEEVEGKPE
-808 DPEITGVETSAAQED
+808 DPEITGAEMPVVDGAFET
-823 VKPAAETAAPE
+823 ETAPE
-834 SEEGDKSKDVVAEVE
+834 NEGGDEYKDVTAERKE
-849 EKAKQVEEA
+849 TKLTQVEEV
-858 KAKAAELITPLTEDM
+858 KAKAEEIIAPLTDDM
-873 EKLERIHE
+873 EKLERINE

-905 TSLETAVRD
+905 TSLEMAVRD

-981 IDVEDNDEITFDG
+981 IDEDDNDEIKFEQ
-994 FATFCTL
+994 FSTFCTE

-1019 TGDELTLEQIVERFD
+1019 TGEELTIDQIEERFD
-1034 ESQVEFI
+1034 ASQVEFI
-1041 KKHLPEL
+1041 KKNAPEL
-1048 LEADGQS
+1048 LEADGKS
-1055 VDTEK
+1055 VDTKK
-1060 FTDFIFSV
+1060 FVDFIFSV

>member
-1 MYVYKLDA
+1 
-9 IVGLRSE
+9 
-16 GPWAYRRRKGWGSQA
+16 
-31 FWPCREGMEFRAEE
+31 
-45 CQSAIGV
+45 
-52 NRLEAFWQ
+52 
-60 QEANREIAR
+60 
-69 QARSTSE
+69 
-76 PPRLN
+76 
-81 AATSTR
+81 
-87 TDRPRAVSHRGVNPV
+87 
-102 QVLLVAPKEV
+102 
-112 EEQENKETA
+112 
-121 EDRVEPESEPAPSP
+121 
-135 LRNSTT
+135 
-141 DNMAGYNEEW
+141 MAGYSEEW

-192 IICREK
+192 IVCREK

-294 GSWADGMAFC
+294 SSWSDGMAFC
-304 ALIHRYAPTLIDFNS
+304 ALIHRYAPTLIDFAS
-319 LNPKDAQANVK
+319 LNPKDPQTNVK
-330 LAFDI
+330 RAFDI

-350 VAGQAKPDEKSITT
+350 VAGQLKPDEKSITT

-398 LAAEFNKNASGLL
+398 LAVEFNQNASGLL
-411 EWLQQQTER
+411 EWLTQQTER

-425 QPRHIPDIKEALAR
+425 QPRRIPDIKEALAC
-439 HLEYK
+439 HLDYK

-476 PNLDPPIEKLQA
+476 PNLNPPIEKLQA
-488 LKAHLDELETAFE
+488 LKAQLDELETAFE

-515 IFLTKVVKDLEKV
+515 VFLTKVVKDLEKV
-528 ESWAKEKEALSLF
+528 ESWAKEKDALELF
-541 AEDLRVTSTADAE
+541 AEDLQVTSTADAE

-563 QDIELPRYKQLLAT
+563 QDIELPRYKQLHAT

-588 HNDTKATLER
+588 HSATKATLGR
-598 VEAMKNFVAMAEDKA
+598 VETMKNFIAMAESKV
-613 EGVKIKLEECL
+613 EGVKERLQESL
-624 RVQQNMDAVA
+624 RQQQNVDAVA
-634 KDAKTLMR
+634 KDAKALMR

-660 LQDVSTAGVV
+660 LEDVSTAGVV
-670 AAKHQFDTVLVPKV
+670 AAKKQFDTVLVPKV
-684 QNAVV
+684 HNAVV
-689 SENEKLIEK
+689 SENEKLLEK
-698 KQILAEAGRES
+698 KPILEGAGRTN

-727 LAEKRGYY
+727 LSEKRGYY
-735 EQELATVEKRD
+735 EEELANVENRD
-746 EVCREFANLSARIK
+746 EVCREFAELSGKIK
-760 ERCAQSTQSINVVE
+760 ERCTQSTQSINVVE
-774 GSLKDQ
+774 GSLKNQ
-780 FNSMVKLRYRLFR
+780 FQSMVKLRHRLFR
-793 ANTGVALEEETEKPE
+793 ANTGIVIEEEMEEKPQ
-808 DPEITGVETSAAQED
+808 DPEITGGETTVTDEI
-823 VKPAAETAAPE
+823 VKPQAKTDNAPE
-834 SEEGDKSKDVVAEVE
+834 SEEGDKSKGLTAEIDNAPESE
-849 EKAKQVEEA
+849 EGDKSVTEIEEA
-858 KAKAAELITPLTEDM
+858 KTKAEQVITPLTEDM

-924 LSEVGSLTPQQA
+924 LSEVGSLTPEQA

-981 IDVEDNDEITFDG
+981 IDEEDNDEITFED
-994 FATFCTL
+994 FSTFCTE
-1001 QLQSGSTK
+1001 QLQSGSSK
-1009 DDVHEALDIL
+1009 DDVHEALDVLI
-1019 TGDELTLEQIVERFD
+1019 GEDMTLEQIEERFD
-1034 ESQVEFI
+1034 ASQVEFI
-1041 KKHLPEL
+1041 KKNAPEL
-1048 LEADGQS
+1048 LTSSSATLN
-1055 VDTEK
+1055 TEK

>member
-1 MYVYKLDA
+1 M
-9 IVGLRSE
+9 R
-16 GPWAYRRRKGWGSQA
+16 
-31 FWPCREGMEFRAEE
+31 
-45 CQSAIGV
+45 
-52 NRLEAFWQ
+52 
-60 QEANREIAR
+60 
-69 QARSTSE
+69 
-76 PPRLN
+76 
-81 AATSTR
+81 
-87 TDRPRAVSHRGVNPV
+87 V
-102 QVLLVAPKEV
+102 Q
-112 EEQENKETA
+112 
-121 EDRVEPESEPAPSP
+121 
-135 LRNSTT
+135 
-141 DNMAGYNEEW
+141 
-151 VDVQKNTFT
+151 
-160 RWANTYLSRKRMTI
+160 WANTYLSRKRMTI

-251 WTLIKA
+251 WTLIKS
-257 FQVAEIDVEGVSG
+257 FTVAEIDVEGVSG

-294 GSWADGMAFC
+294 SSWADGMAFC
-304 ALIHRYAPTLIDFNS
+304 ALIHRYAPTLLDFAA
-319 LNPKDAQANVK
+319 LNPANAQTNVK
-330 LAFDI
+330 LAFDV

-350 VAGQAKPDEKSITT
+350 VAGHAKPDEKSITT

-385 ISKALNIAQRHQE
+385 ISKALNIAQRHQD
-398 LAAEFNKNASGLL
+398 LAAEFNRDASGLM
-411 EWLQQQTER
+411 EWLTQQTER

-439 HLEYK
+439 HLDYK

-488 LKAHLDELETAFE
+488 LKAQLDELETAFE

-528 ESWAKEKEALSLF
+528 EIWAKEKEALALF
-541 AEDLRVTSTADAE
+541 AEDLAVTSTADAE

-563 QDIELPRYKQLLAT
+563 QDIELPRYKQLLAS
-577 VVSEAD
+577 VVAEAD

-588 HNDTKATLER
+588 HADTKATLER
-598 VEAMKNFVAMAEDKA
+598 LEAMKSFVAMADNKV
-613 EGVKIKLEECL
+613 EGVKTRLEESL
-624 RVQQNMDAVA
+624 HEQQQVDAVA
-634 KDAKTLMR
+634 KDAKALMR

-660 LQDVSTAGVV
+660 LQDVSKAGVV
-670 AAKHQFDTVLVPKV
+670 AAKQTFDDVLVPKV

-689 SENEKLIEK
+689 SENEKLLEK
-698 KQILAEAGRES
+698 KQVLANAGRAN

-735 EQELATVEKRD
+735 EEELANVEKRD
-746 EVCREFANLSARIK
+746 EVCREFATLSARIK
-760 ERCAQSTQSINVVE
+760 ERCVQSTQSINVVE
-774 GSLKDQ
+774 GSLADQ
-780 FNSMVKLRYRLFR
+780 FASMVQLRQKLFR
-793 ANTGVALEEETEKPE
+793 SNTGVVLEEETEASSPA
-808 DPEITGVETSAAQED
+808 DPEITGGEAPTVDAD
-823 VKPAAETAAPE
+823 VKPADKAPE
-834 SEEGDKSKDVVAEVE
+834 REEGDVSKTAAATEVAET
-849 EKAKQVEEA
+849 KATAA
-858 KAKAAELITPLTEDM
+858 KLMTPLTEDM
-873 EKLERIHE
+873 EKLEHINE

-914 KVKSLEKELA
+914 KVKSLEKEVA
-924 LSEVGSLTPQQA
+924 LSEVGSLTPEQVL
-936 KEIKEVFDHFDL
+936 EIKEVFDHFDL
-948 DNDGVLAR
+948 DQDGVLAR

-981 IDVEDNDEITFDG
+981 IDEDDNDEIS
-994 FATFCTL
+994 FAQFSAFCTE
-1001 QLQSGSTK
+1001 QLQSGSSQ
-1009 DDVHEALDIL
+1009 DDVREALDIL
-1019 TGDELTLEQIVERFD
+1019 TADKLSLDELSERFD
-1034 ESQVEFI
+1034 ATQVEFV
-1041 KKHLPEL
+1041 KKNASSVLA
-1048 LEADGQS
+1048 ADGS
-1055 VDTEK
+1055 ALDSAK
-1060 FTDFIFSV
+1060 FTDFIFSL

>member
-1 MYVYKLDA
+1 
-9 IVGLRSE
+9 
-16 GPWAYRRRKGWGSQA
+16 
-31 FWPCREGMEFRAEE
+31 
-45 CQSAIGV
+45 
-52 NRLEAFWQ
+52 
-60 QEANREIAR
+60 
-69 QARSTSE
+69 
-76 PPRLN
+76 
-81 AATSTR
+81 
-87 TDRPRAVSHRGVNPV
+87 
-102 QVLLVAPKEV
+102 
-112 EEQENKETA
+112 
-121 EDRVEPESEPAPSP
+121 
-135 LRNSTT
+135 
-141 DNMAGYNEEW
+141 
-151 VDVQKNTFT
+151 
-160 RWANTYLSRKRMTI
+160 
-174 DDLYEDLKDG
+174 
-184 IRLISLLQ
+184 
-192 IICREK
+192 
-198 VCRKFNKKPR
+198 

-285 PTVQVKNFS
+285 PTVDVKNFS
-294 GSWADGMAFC
+294 SSWADGMAFC

-319 LNPKDAQANVK
+319 LNPKDAQTNVK

-439 HLEYK
+439 HLDYK

-488 LKAHLDELETAFE
+488 LKAQLDALETAFELKLPFE

-528 ESWAKEKEALSLF
+528 EVWAKEKEALALF
-541 AEDLRVTSTADAE
+541 AEDLHVSSTSDAE
-554 EKLESVAFL
+554 EKLESEHKDTKATLQRVEAMKNFVAMA
-563 QDIELPRYKQLLAT
+563 ESAT

-588 HNDTKATLER
+588 HKDTKATLQR
-598 VEAMKNFVAMAEDKA
+598 VEAMKNFVAMAESKV
-613 EGVKIKLEECL
+613 EGVKSRLEESL
-624 RVQQNMDAVA
+624 RLQQHMDAVA

-642 NLKYVIEEM
+642 NLKYTIEEM

-670 AAKHQFDTVLVPKV
+670 AAKLQFDTVLVPKV

-698 KQILAEAGRES
+698 KQILAEAGRAN

-735 EQELATVEKRD
+735 EEELANVEKRD
-746 EVCREFANLSARIK
+746 EVCREFATLSARIK
-760 ERCAQSTQSINVVE
+760 ERCAQSTQSINIVE

-793 ANTGVALEEETEKPE
+793 ADTGVALEEEVEGKPE
-808 DPEITGVETSAAQED
+808 DPEITGVETPAAEAI
-823 VKPAAETAAPE
+823 VKPAAEAEAAPE
-834 SEEGDKSKDVVAEVE
+834 SEEGDKSKDVTAEIE
-849 EKAKQVEEA
+849 ETKAKQVEEA
-858 KAKAAELITPLTEDM
+858 KAKAAEIITPLTEDM
-873 EKLERIHE
+873 EKLERINE

-914 KVKSLEKELA
+914 KVKSLEKELV

-981 IDVEDNDEITFDG
+981 IDVENNDEITFEE
-994 FATFCTL
+994 FSTFCTE

-1009 DDVHEALDIL
+1009 DDVQEALDIL
-1019 TGDELTLEQIVERFD
+1019 TGEQLTLEQIEERFD
-1034 ESQVEFI
+1034 ASQVEFI
-1041 KKHLPEL
+1041 KKNAPEL
-1048 LEADGQS
+1048 LESDGET
-1055 VDTEK
+1055 VDTAK
-1060 FTDFIFSV
+1060 FADFIFSV

>member
-1 MYVYKLDA
+1 M
-9 IVGLRSE
+9 
-16 GPWAYRRRKGWGSQA
+16 
-31 FWPCREGMEFRAEE
+31 
-45 CQSAIGV
+45 
-52 NRLEAFWQ
+52 
-60 QEANREIAR
+60 
-69 QARSTSE
+69 
-76 PPRLN
+76 
-81 AATSTR
+81 
-87 TDRPRAVSHRGVNPV
+87 
-102 QVLLVAPKEV
+102 QVLVLAETDDEEEEAHDAPEP
-112 EEQENKETA
+112 EQERSSLA
-121 EDRVEPESEPAPSP
+121 DS
-135 LRNSTT
+135 
-141 DNMAGYNEEW
+141 MAGYSEEW

-285 PTVQVKNFS
+285 PTVEVKNFS
-294 GSWADGMAFC
+294 SSWSDGMAFC
-304 ALIHRYAPTLIDFNS
+304 ALIHRYAPTLLDFNA
-319 LNPKDAQANVK
+319 LNPKDAHANVK

-350 VAGQAKPDEKSITT
+350 VAGQLKPDEKSITT

-398 LAAEFNKNASGLL
+398 LAAEFNQNASGLL
-411 EWLQQQTER
+411 EWLTQQTER

-439 HLEYK
+439 HLDYK

-488 LKAHLDELETAFE
+488 LKAQLDELETAFE

-528 ESWAKEKEALSLF
+528 EGWAKEKDALELF
-541 AEDLRVTSTADAE
+541 AEDLHVTSTADAE

-577 VVSEAD
+577 VVSESE

-588 HNDTKATLER
+588 HADTKATLER
-598 VEAMKNFVAMAEDKA
+598 VEAMKSFVAMAEEKV
-613 EGVKIKLEECL
+613 EGVKTRLQESL
-624 RVQQNMDAVA
+624 RQQQNVDAVA
-634 KDAKTLMR
+634 KDAKALMR

-660 LQDVSTAGVV
+660 LQDVSKAGVV

-684 QNAVV
+684 HAAVV
-689 SENEKLIEK
+689 SENEKLLEK
-698 KQILAEAGRES
+698 KPVLAEAGRAN

-727 LAEKRGYY
+727 LSEKRGYY
-735 EQELATVEKRD
+735 EQELADVEKRD
-746 EVCREFANLSARIK
+746 EVCREFADLSARIK

-780 FNSMVKLRYRLFR
+780 FQSMVKLRYRLFR
-793 ANTGVALEEETEKPE
+793 ANTGVVLEEETEEKPQ
-808 DPEITGVETSAAQED
+808 DPEITGGETTVTDEI
-823 VKPAAETAAPE
+823 VKPQPAEDNAPE
-834 SEEGDKSKDVVAEVE
+834 SEEGDKAKDA
-849 EKAKQVEEA
+849 
-858 KAKAAELITPLTEDM
+858 AAEIEAAKTKAEEIIAPLTEDM
-873 EKLERIHE
+873 EKLERINE

-924 LSEVGSLTPQQA
+924 LSEVGSLTPEQA

-981 IDVEDNDEITFDG
+981 IDEEDNDEITFDE
-994 FATFCTL
+994 FSTFCTE
-1001 QLQSGSTK
+1001 QLQSGSSK

-1019 TGDELTLEQIVERFD
+1019 TGEDLTLKELEERFD
-1034 ESQVEFI
+1034 PTQVEFI
-1041 KKHLPEL
+1041 KKNAPEL
-1048 LEADGQS
+1048 LESDGATINT
-1055 VDTEK
+1055 DK
-1060 FTDFIFSV
+1060 LTDFIFSV

>member
-1 MYVYKLDA
+1 
-9 IVGLRSE
+9 
-16 GPWAYRRRKGWGSQA
+16 
-31 FWPCREGMEFRAEE
+31 MEFRSEE
-45 CQSAIGV
+45 CQPTRSAW
-52 NRLEAFWQ
+52 AFWQ
-60 QEANREIAR
+60 EQNKRR
-69 QARSTSE
+69 QARSSSE

-81 AATSTR
+81 AAATATA
-87 TDRPRAVSHRGVNPV
+87 DRPRAGSHRGVSPV
-102 QVLLVAPKEV
+102 QVLLVAPKEAAEPAQ
-112 EEQENKETA
+112 EE
-121 EDRVEPESEPAPSP
+121 EDRAEPEPEPEP
-135 LRNSTT
+135 LRASTA
-141 DNMAGYNEEW
+141 DSMAGYNEEW

-192 IICREK
+192 IVCREK
-198 VCRKFNKKPR
+198 VCRANLPILSRLAAQKFNKKPR

-257 FQVAEIDVEGVSG
+257 FTVAEIDVEGVSG

-285 PTVQVKNFS
+285 PTVEVRNFS
-294 GSWADGMAFC
+294 SSWADGMAFC
-304 ALIHRYAPTLIDFNS
+304 ALIHRYAPTLIDFNA
-319 LNPKDAQANVK
+319 LNPKDAQTNVK

-385 ISKALNIAQRHQE
+385 IAKALNIAQRHQE
-398 LAAEFNKNASGLL
+398 LAVEFKKNASGLL

-425 QPRHIPDIKEALAR
+425 QPRHIPDIKEALTR
-439 HLEYK
+439 HLDYK

-488 LKAHLDELETAFE
+488 LKAQLDELETAFE

-528 ESWAKEKEALSLF
+528 EAWAKEKEALSLF
-541 AEDLRVTSTADAE
+541 AEDLHVTSTADAE

-588 HNDTKATLER
+588 HKETKATLER
-598 VEAMKNFVAMAEDKA
+598 VEAMKNFVAMAESKV
-613 EGVKIKLEECL
+613 EGVKAKLEESL

-718 ARVQKLLDS
+718 ARVQRLLDS

-735 EQELATVEKRD
+735 EEELANVEKRD

-793 ANTGVALEEETEKPE
+793 ANTGVVLEEEVEEKPE
-808 DPEITGVETSAAQED
+808 DPEITGVETPAAEE
-823 VKPAAETAAPE
+823 VAKPAAEAVAPE
-834 SEEGDKSKDVVAEVE
+834 SEEGDKSKDLTAEVE
-849 EKAKQVEEA
+849 ETKAAQVEEA
-858 KAKAAELITPLTEDM
+858 KAKAAEIIKPLTEDM

-905 TSLETAVRD
+905 TSLEMAVRD

-981 IDVEDNDEITFDG
+981 IDEEDNDEIKFEE
-994 FATFCTL
+994 FSTFCTE

-1019 TGDELTLEQIVERFD
+1019 TGEELTLEQIEERFD
-1034 ESQVEFI
+1034 ASQVEFI
-1041 KKHLPEL
+1041 KKHAPEL
-1048 LEADGQS
+1048 LEADGKS
-1055 VDTEK
+1055 VDTAK

>member
-1 MYVYKLDA
+1 
-9 IVGLRSE
+9 
-16 GPWAYRRRKGWGSQA
+16 
-31 FWPCREGMEFRAEE
+31 
-45 CQSAIGV
+45 
-52 NRLEAFWQ
+52 
-60 QEANREIAR
+60 
-69 QARSTSE
+69 
-76 PPRLN
+76 
-81 AATSTR
+81 
-87 TDRPRAVSHRGVNPV
+87 
-102 QVLLVAPKEV
+102 
-112 EEQENKETA
+112 
-121 EDRVEPESEPAPSP
+121 
-135 LRNSTT
+135 
-141 DNMAGYNEEW
+141 
-151 VDVQKNTFT
+151 
-160 RWANTYLSRKRMTI
+160 
-174 DDLYEDLKDG
+174 
-184 IRLISLLQ
+184 
-192 IICREK
+192 
-198 VCRKFNKKPR
+198 

-285 PTVQVKNFS
+285 PSVVVKNFS
-294 GSWADGMAFC
+294 SSWADGMAFC
-304 ALIHRYAPTLIDFNS
+304 ALIHRYAPTLIDFS
-319 LNPKDAQANVK
+319 SMDPKDPQTNVK

-335 AREKFRIPQLLEVEN
+335 AREKLRIPQLLEVEN

-398 LAAEFNKNASGLL
+398 LAAEFDKNASGLL

-420 FQTLS
+420 FQMLS
-425 QPRHIPDIKEALAR
+425 QPRHIVDLKEALAS
-439 HLEYK
+439 HLDYK

-476 PNLDPPIEKLQA
+476 PNLDPPIEKLQS
-488 LKAHLDELETAFE
+488 LKAQLDELETAFE

-528 ESWAKEKEALSLF
+528 EAWATEKEALALF
-541 AEDLRVTSTADAE
+541 AEDMQVNSTVDAE
-554 EKLESVAFL
+554 EKLESVSFL
-563 QDIELPRYKQLLAT
+563 QDIELPRYKQLLAS
-577 VVSEAD
+577 VVCEAD

-588 HNDTKATLER
+588 HLDTKATLER
-598 VEAMKNFVAMAEDKA
+598 LESMKNFVAMVESKVESVKA
-613 EGVKIKLEECL
+613 RLEERL
-624 RVQQNMDAVA
+624 RLQQSVDAVA
-634 KDAKTLMR
+634 KDAKALIR

-660 LQDVSTAGVV
+660 LEDVSTAGVV

-689 SENEKLIEK
+689 TESEKLSEK
-698 KQILAEAGRES
+698 REILEDAGRTSE
-709 DVALIEKTN
+709 VALIDKTN

-735 EQELATVEKRD
+735 EKELATVEKRD
-746 EVCREFANLSARIK
+746 EVCREFATLSTRIK
-760 ERCAQSTQSINVVE
+760 ERCAQSTQSINIVE

-780 FNSMVKLRYRLFR
+780 YNSMVNLRYRLFR
-793 ANTGVALEEETEKPE
+793 ANTSTMVEEDVEEKLSE
-808 DPEITGVETSAAQED
+808 PEIAGVETPADGEAEKSSFGTEAAIANMAEA
-823 VKPAAETAAPE
+823 KAA
-834 SEEGDKSKDVVAEVE
+834 
-849 EKAKQVEEA
+849 QVEEA
-858 KAKAAELITPLTEDM
+858 KAKTEQLIVSLTEDM
-873 EKLERIHE
+873 EQLERINE

-905 TSLETAVRD
+905 TSLETAVRA
-914 KVKSLEKELA
+914 KVKSLEKELV
-924 LSEVGSLTPQQA
+924 LSELGSLTPQQA

-948 DNDGVLAR
+948 DDDGVLAR

-981 IDVEDNDEITFDG
+981 IDDEDNDEITFDQ
-994 FATFCTL
+994 FSTFCTE

-1019 TGDELTLEQIVERFD
+1019 TGEQLTLEQIGERFD
-1034 ESQVEFI
+1034 ASQVEFI
-1041 KKHLPEL
+1041 KKNAPEL
-1048 LEADGQS
+1048 LEADGKS
-1055 VDTEK
+1055 VDTKK
-1060 FTDFIFSV
+1060 FTEFIFSV